1 MANEKR
7 DYYEVLGLSRGASD
21 DEIKKAYRS
30 LAKKYHPDMN
40 PGDKEAEI
48 KFKEVNEAYG
58 VLSDSEKRSRYDQFG
73 FAGVDPSM
81 GGGAGQGGFGQ
92 GGFGGFDFGD
102 IFSSFFGGQ
111 GGGAARQNAPT
122 DGDDILYRLTLSFE
136 EAAFGCKK
144 EIRYNRVEKCSDC
157 HGSGAAPG
165 TSAETCSACHGTG
178 SVRVTQRT
186 ALGMFQTTR
195 ACDACRG
202 TGKIIKTPCS
212 NCNGKGYV
220 RRTKTIEVKIP
231 AGIDDGQNIANRG
244 LGNEGR
250 NGGVAG
256 DLIMAISVRPHPVFE
271 RDGYNIL
278 CDVPVTFAE
287 ATLGASIKVPTLDGE
302 TEYTIPEGTQTG
314 SRFTIK
320 GKGIQS
326 LKNPRSRGDLI
337 FTVTVEVPTN
347 LNGEQKELL
356 RQFAEKCGDRNY
368 ARRRTFGEKWFGK
381 KK

>member
-40 PGDKEAEI
+40 PGDKEAEV

-111 GGGAARQNAPT
+111 GGGTARQNAPV

-256 DLIMAISVRPHPVFE
+256 DLIMAIINFLCISFVVFWMVKIINRFNRKKADE
-271 RDGYNIL
+271 AEPEPEAPAEPTTEELLAEIL
-278 CDVPVTFAE
+278 AE
-287 ATLGASIKVPTLDGE
+287 LKIRNSRAAAAQTLDD
-302 TEYTIPEGTQTG
+302 TE
-314 SRFTIK
+314 
-320 GKGIQS
+320 
-326 LKNPRSRGDLI
+326 
-337 FTVTVEVPTN
+337 
-347 LNGEQKELL
+347 KEEYSASE
-356 RQFAEKCGDRNY
+356 R
-368 ARRRTFGEKWFGK
+368 
-381 KK
+381 